1 METEIQKIT
10 ALETNLAGNGRG
22 DNPFSSLAIHR
33 MKGKLY
39 LFFHFSRGLPQVIRI
54 CLIK

>member
-10 ALETNLAGNGRG
+10 GLETNLTGNGRG
-22 DNPFSSLAIHR
+22 DNPFCSPAIQR
-33 MKGKLY
+33 IKRKLY
-39 LFFHFSRGLPQVIRI
+39 LFFYFSRGLPQVIRI